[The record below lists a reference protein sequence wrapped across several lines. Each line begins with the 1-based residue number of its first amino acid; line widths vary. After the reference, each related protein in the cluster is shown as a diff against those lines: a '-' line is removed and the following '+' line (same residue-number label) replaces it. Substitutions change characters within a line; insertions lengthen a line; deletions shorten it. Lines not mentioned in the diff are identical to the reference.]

1 MEQNKDLQTMIGQLD
16 YPAFLVKRG
25 MVMAVNLAAKQRLI
39 ETGMSIRDMIV
50 TGFEEYNS
58 FTEGDLYLT
67 LRLGEIPC
75 NCTVTR
81 LEEADLFTVDTS
93 VSNAELQALALAAE
107 HLCMPISEIS
117 IILDRLTDIDADYR
131 AKLTQNLFRLQR
143 MIGNMSDAFELTNAA
158 PRMVTCEMVGLFEQL
173 LEKAK
178 TLLSHSGIDIQYHL
192 PNHTVYALADQQLL
206 ERAVYNLLSN
216 AAKFTAVGKAIDVTL
231 KHIDNKLY
239 LTVLD
244 HGAGIENTLRGSMF
258 SRFTRQPG
266 IEDRRH
272 GLGLGMSLI
281 HSAAA
286 AHGGTVLVEHTEGQG
301 AKITMALCIKT
312 SGNTPL
318 RASALKP
325 DIYGGRDPA
334 LIELADVLPHWLFND
349 KKY

>member
-1 MEQNKDLQTMIGQLD
+1 MEQIKDLETVIGQLD

-25 MVMAVNLAAKQRLI
+25 MVTAVNLAAKQHLI
-39 ETGMSIRDMIV
+39 DTGMSVRELIV
-50 TGFEEYNS
+50 TGYDEYS
-58 FTEGDLYLT
+58 TFSGESLYLT
-67 LRLGEIPC
+67 VQLGDVPC

-81 LEEADLFTVDTS
+81 LEGADLFTVDTS
-93 VSNAELQALALAAE
+93 VSNAELQAMALAAE
-107 HLCMPISEIS
+107 HLYMPISEIS
-117 IILDRLTDIDADYR
+117 IIMDRLTDIDEDHR

-143 MIGNMSDAFELTNAA
+143 IIGNMSDAYALANTP
-158 PRMVTCEMVGLFEQL
+158 PRLATCEMCSLFQEI

-178 TLLSHSGIDIQYHL
+178 TLLAHSGINIEYHL
-192 PNHTVYALADQQLL
+192 PNHSIYALADRELL

-216 AAKFTAVGKAIDVTL
+216 AAKFTAVGKTVDVTL
-231 KHIDNKLY
+231 KHTDNKLY
-239 LTVLD
+239 LTVWD
-244 HGAGIENTLRGSMF
+244 NGTGIAHALRGSMF

-286 AHGGTVLVEHTEGQG
+286 AHGGTVLVEQAEGQG
-301 AKITMALCIKT
+301 AKITMALSIKK
-312 SGNTPL
+312 SDKPPL
-318 RASALKP
+318 RASSLKP

-334 LIELADVLPHWLFND
+334 LIELSEVLPHWLFNN

>member
-16 YPAFLVKRG
+16 HPAFLVKRG
-25 MVMAVNLAAKQRLI
+25 MVIAVNLAAKQRLV
-39 ETGMSIRDMIV
+39 ETGMSVRDMIV

-58 FTEGDLYLT
+58 FSDSNLYLT
-67 LRLGEIPC
+67 VRLGEIPC

-81 LEEADLFTVDTS
+81 LEEADLFTVDAA
-93 VSNAELQALALAAE
+93 VANAELQALALAAE
-107 HLCMPISEIS
+107 QLCMPISEIS
-117 IILDRLTDIDADYR
+117 IIMDRLTEIDENYR

-143 MIGNMSDAFELTNAA
+143 IIGNMSDAYSLANAA
-158 PRMVTCEMVGLFEQL
+158 PRMVTCEMVGLFEQI

-178 TLLSHSGIDIQYHL
+178 TLLAHSGIDIQYRL
-192 PNHTVYALADQQLL
+192 PNHTVYALADQELL

-216 AAKFTAVGKAIDVTL
+216 AAKFTAVGKTIDVTL

-239 LTVLD
+239 LTVFD
-244 HGAGIENTLRGSMF
+244 NGTGIENALRGSMF
-258 SRFTRQPG
+258 TRFARQPG

-272 GLGLGMSLI
+272 GLGLGMSMV

-286 AHGGTVLVEHTEGQG
+286 AHGGTVLVEHSEDQG
-301 AKITMALCIKT
+301 AKITMALCIKS
-312 SGNTPL
+312 SGNSPL
-318 RASALKP
+318 RASSLKP